1 MAESVVA
8 PGLRRPS
15 IFLRSPSLTV
25 GLVIVA
31 LVLVM
36 AFFPARLASCDPNAQ
51 NADAM
56 LQAPSAQ
63 HWFGTD
69 NFGRDMFSRVVWGTR
84 VDLQLGFVAMIVPF
98 FVGSLIG
105 LLAGYYGGWLDSL
118 LMRVLDIFLAFP
130 FTLVVIVVVT
140 VLGPGTGNLY
150 MAMWLVG
157 WPSYARLIRSGVLVA
172 RSAEYVQAAKVLGYT
187 DARILLR
194 HILPNVISVC
204 IVYGASD
211 VVMCMLSG
219 AAMSF
224 LGLGVQPPTPEWG
237 ALISGGRAFI
247 AKAWWL
253 TALPGLCLAVTGT
266 GFSLIGDG
274 LSDLLRTKGR

>member
-140 VLGPGTGNLY
+140 VLGPGSGNLY

-157 WPSYARLIRSGVLVA
+157 WPS
-172 RSAEYVQAAKVLGYT
+172 
-187 DARILLR
+187 
-194 HILPNVISVC
+194 
-204 IVYGASD
+204 
-211 VVMCMLSG
+211 
-219 AAMSF
+219 
-224 LGLGVQPPTPEWG
+224 
-237 ALISGGRAFI
+237 
-247 AKAWWL
+247 
-253 TALPGLCLAVTGT
+253 
-266 GFSLIGDG
+266 
-274 LSDLLRTKGR
+274 